1 MNSNLTKKI
10 GLAITPQAMT
20 NSATITANIDTLNV
34 DYATIIVPI
43 STGVN
48 TNAVGPTL
56 VLKESDDTVVT
67 NFATWATG
75 CTQTAVT
82 NSSAKNFVYQV
93 DTRTRKRYIRLSITS
108 ATTTNDNITTGAVYV
123 LGRVATAQ
131 PAASSMLA
139 STNDGVQVL

>member
-1 MNSNLTKKI
+1 MNSNLNKKY
-10 GLAITPQAMT
+10 GLALVPQAVT
-20 NSATITANIDTLNV
+20 NGATITANIDTLGA

-67 NFATWATG
+67 NFATWAAG
-75 CTQTAVT
+75 CTQTAVV
-82 NSSAKNFVYQV
+82 NSTAKNFVYHI
-93 DTRTRKRYIRLSITS
+93 DTRTRKRYIRLSNTPG
-108 ATTTNDNITTGAVYV
+108 TTTNDNITTGAIYV
-123 LGRVATAQ
+123 LGRIGVSQ

-139 STNDGVQVL
+139 STNDAVVVL

>member
-1 MNSNLTKKI
+1 MNENLSKKI

-20 NSATITANIDTLNV
+20 NSATLTANIDTLGA
-34 DYATIIVPI
+34 DYATIIVPV

-67 NFATWATG
+67 NFATWASG
-75 CTQTAVT
+75 CTQAAVV

-108 ATTTNDNITTGAVYV
+108 ATTTNDNITTGAVYS
-123 LGRVATAQ
+123 LGRLSVSQ

-139 STNDGVQVL
+139 STNDGVVVL

>member
-1 MNSNLTKKI
+1 MNENLTKKY
-10 GLAITPQAMT
+10 GLAIAPQAMT
-20 NSATITANIDTLNV
+20 NSATLTANIDTIGV

-67 NFATWATG
+67 NFATWSTN

-82 NSSAKNFVYQV
+82 NTAAKNFIFHV
-93 DTRTRKRYIRLSITS
+93 DTRSRKRYIRLSITS
-108 ATTTNDNITTGAVYV
+108 ATTTNDNITTGASTV
-123 LGRVATAQ
+123 LGRVGVAF
-131 PAASSMLA
+131 PAASSMLV